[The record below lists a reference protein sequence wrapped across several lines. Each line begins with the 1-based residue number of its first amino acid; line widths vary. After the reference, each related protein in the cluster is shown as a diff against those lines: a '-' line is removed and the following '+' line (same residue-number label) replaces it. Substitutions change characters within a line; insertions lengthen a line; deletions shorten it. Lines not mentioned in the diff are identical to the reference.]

1 MTDKVYKNDIG
12 TAIILDTTEDIQA
25 QTELKIL
32 YQKPSGVEGYWDGSV
47 VETTKVRYVTIS
59 GDLDESGL
67 WYLQVYL
74 AIPDWR
80 GYGETVEMK
89 VYNQWD

>member
-12 TAIILDTTEDIQA
+12 TAIILDTTENITT

-32 YQKPSGVEGYWDGSV
+32 YQKPSGLEGYWDASV
-47 VETTKVRYVTIS
+47 FDTTKARYITTS
-59 GDLDESGL
+59 GDLNEKGL

-74 AIPDWR
+74 EIPNWR
-80 GYGETVEMK
+80 GYGETVEMY
-89 VYNQWD
+89 VYDQWD